1 MFHQNKH
8 IKEEI
13 FPEHLQECIITWRS
27 LSGRFQNI
35 LQLTLSIS
43 LDVCF
48 YIFPL
53 LSFMIIEV
61 KSSDYTI
68 QQVFD
73 ASCLSIRTFVRFLF
87 NCPREISG
95 FCPFCR
101 ITYQKHSSEIC
112 HFQRNLNT
120 NVRRGVEKKW
130 SSCRES
136 ALYTFLLSSQRCCFI
151 LIRDSTLS
159 FYLLH
164 LQPFTARV
172 CMKPY
177 TFFRD
182 GIKIFSVLVM

>member
-13 FPEHLQECIITWRS
+13 FPEHLQECIITWCS

-35 LQLTLSIS
+35 PQLTLSVS

-68 QQVFD
+68 QQPID
-73 ASCLSIRTFVRFLF
+73 ASCLSIRTFVLLLL
-87 NCPREISG
+87 NCPREISW
-95 FCPFCR
+95 FCP

-112 HFQRNLNT
+112 HFQRNLNA
-120 NVRRGVEKKW
+120 NVRRGVEKVKLVQGI
-130 SSCRES
+130 
-136 ALYTFLLSSQRCCFI
+136 ALYTFLSSSQRCCFI

-159 FYLLH
+159 FYLPH

-177 TFFRD
+177 TFF
-182 GIKIFSVLVM
+182 